1 MAVLALVAIVLLW
14 PTESI
19 VVAPWTVTVVDE
31 QGRPV
36 PNAAVNCSWRDYSL
50 ESEDHEERT
59 HTDAAGKVSFPER
72 RIRASRLRR
81 VLGPALNAVRE
92 GVHASF
98 GPSGQLVVYGV
109 GGFKTG
115 GAIYH
120 RGVGPPSIVVL
131 RKDE

>member
-1 MAVLALVAIVLLW
+1 MAWSTRSKSLGVALVALILTALLW

-19 VVAPWTVTVVDE
+19 VVPRWDLKVVDE

-36 PNAAVNCSWRDYSL
+36 PNASVNCSWRDYSV

-59 HTDAAGKVSFPER
+59 HTDAGGEVSFPER

-81 VLGPALNAVRE
+81 ILGPALNAVTG

-109 GGFKTG
+109 
-115 GAIYH
+115 
-120 RGVGPPSIVVL
+120 
-131 RKDE
+131 